1 MTGKANPI
9 GALAVQLVSPKRDG
23 GQGMSMR
30 EAAAAAK
37 AAAKRFAPEHPAWA
51 RALEEWPGTAAKR
64 VVDSMVELE
73 AVARWRWSLG
83 TLKTEQELDAVI
95 ARLRAANERAGDALA
110 ELVAVNR
117 APDRGR

>member
-1 MTGKANPI
+1 MTGRPARSPI
-9 GALAVQLVSPKRDG
+9 AALAVKLSDPRSEG

-51 RALEEWPGTAAKR
+51 RALEEWPGTPAKR
-64 VVDSMVELE
+64 VVDSLVELE

-83 TLKTEQELDAVI
+83 TLKTEEEPDAVI
-95 ARLRAANERAGDALA
+95 ARMKAANERAGDALA
-110 ELVAVNR
+110 LTGGA
-117 APDRGR
+117 

>member
-1 MTGKANPI
+1 
-9 GALAVQLVSPKRDG
+9 
-23 GQGMSMR
+23 
-30 EAAAAAK
+30 
-37 AAAKRFAPEHPAWA
+37 
-51 RALEEWPGTAAKR
+51 
-64 VVDSMVELE
+64 MVELE

>member
-9 GALAVQLVSPKRDG
+9 GALAVQLASPKRDG

-37 AAAKRFAPEHPAWA
+37 AAKRFAPEHPAWA
-51 RALEEWPGTAAKR
+51 RALEQWPGTAAKR
-64 VVDSMVELE
+64 VVDSMVDLE

-95 ARLRAANERAGDALA
+95 ARLRAANEWAGDALA